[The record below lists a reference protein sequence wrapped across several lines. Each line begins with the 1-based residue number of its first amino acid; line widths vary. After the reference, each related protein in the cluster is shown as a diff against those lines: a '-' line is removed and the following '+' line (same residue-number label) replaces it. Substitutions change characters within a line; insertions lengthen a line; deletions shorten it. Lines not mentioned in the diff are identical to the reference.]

1 MPSLS
6 VPAFCRRELRE
17 HKEANM
23 KAKSIVIASAA
34 CLLASSIAFAQEGAG
49 AGAQGDDAPT
59 AKMTGQDKMG
69 HMGRGMGHGMMGRG
83 MMGHGMMGQG
93 TRMRIM
99 MILMDNDDDGALSL
113 EEVQT
118 AHAKIFKAVDVNKD
132 GKVTF
137 EEMETFFR
145 GGSPTT
151 GR

>member
-1 MPSLS
+1 
-6 VPAFCRRELRE
+6 
-17 HKEANM
+17 M

-34 CLLASSIAFAQEGAG
+34 CLLASSIAIAQEGADEG
-49 AGAQGDDAPT
+49 AKGEEAPT
-59 AKMTGQDKMG
+59 AKMTGQDTMG
-69 HMGRGMGHGMMGRG
+69 HMGQRRGPGMGQRMMGHGMMS
-83 MMGHGMMGQG
+83 HGMMGQG

-99 MILMDNDDDGALSL
+99 MILMDSDGDGALSL

-145 GGSPTT
+145 GGSPAMD
-151 GR
+151 R